1 MRRARSPGRRL
12 NMRENS
18 SKQVAAQNGWK
29 EKSFAGDA
37 IAELRRYSWPG
48 NVRELRN
55 VVERLVLLAGEG
67 AVSGADVTMALPG
80 ARGSGAERVGGAGVA
95 SAESSGTLA
104 DRTEAF
110 EREVLLAEIRRH
122 NFHMTNVA
130 RALGLERSHLYKK
143 CQQLG
148 IDLHSL
154 RGLGRAMTQFELAQ
168 AMKREV
174 GRGLSQAYL
183 SQIESGARP
192 HLTHTTREL
201 LARFFRVY
209 PGFLVDDP
217 EGYTPGLQSELRAID
232 AKVDSWLFGGAEQFT
247 ADPAL
252 QRALLTIAEHED
264 SRRAI
269 LLLAEI
275 LRTPDLAERLGEV
288 LHPGNHQNGGQPRGS
303 GHPPPASPLRN

>member
-1 MRRARSPGRRL
+1 MKLGDKLRS
-12 NMRENS
+12 
-18 SKQVAAQNGWK
+18 
-29 EKSFAGDA
+29 
-37 IAELRRYSWPG
+37 LRS
-48 NVRELRN
+48 
-55 VVERLVLLAGEG
+55 VEG
-67 AVSGADVTMALPG
+67 
-80 ARGSGAERVGGAGVA
+80 
-95 SAESSGTLA
+95 
-104 DRTEAF
+104 
-110 EREVLLAEIRRH
+110 
-122 NFHMTNVA
+122 
-130 RALGLERSHLYKK
+130 
-143 CQQLG
+143 
-148 IDLHSL
+148 SL
-154 RGLGRAMTQFELAQ
+154 RGLGRSMTQQELAA
-168 AMKREV
+168 AMKREI

-183 SQIESGARP
+183 SQIENGARP

-252 QRALLTIAEHED
+252 QRALLTIAGHED

-288 LHPGNHQNGGQPRGS
+288 LHSGNDQNGGQKGGS
-303 GHPPPASPLRN
+303 HPPPASPLRN